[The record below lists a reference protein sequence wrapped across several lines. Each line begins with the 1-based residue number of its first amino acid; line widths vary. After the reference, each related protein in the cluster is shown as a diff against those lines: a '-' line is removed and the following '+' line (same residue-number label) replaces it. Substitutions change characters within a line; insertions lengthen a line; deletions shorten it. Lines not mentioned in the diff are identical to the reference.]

1 MPEMSTDQGAPSF
14 TSRPGEP
21 RRMEFKP
28 YSDNFFCNP
37 DETYRWMRNEAPVY
51 CSERW
56 SFYALSRHKDV
67 VAAHRDWK
75 TFSSAYG
82 VTLDALSLKHRF
94 ETNMM
99 IIMDPPE
106 HDRLRTLVRQVFTRS
121 AIANLEP
128 LVSEVISSYLDEL
141 RGKSDF
147 DVVADFAALF
157 PVEIISSML
166 GVPAGE
172 RQQIRLWTDEFLH
185 REPDNPNATE
195 SGVTAS
201 AMMQDYFL
209 QLAREKRRSPDDL
222 IISRLVT
229 AECEDDRG
237 VTQRLTDEDIAS
249 FAVLIAAAGSETVTK
264 LVGNGVIDFHHHPD
278 QWQMVLA
285 DPGLIPGAIEEML
298 RLHPPSQYQG
308 RFTTREVTLDGG
320 TIPAGSPT
328 LLVTGAATRDP
339 RAYER
344 PDEFDIARGGA
355 TTLAFGYGAHSCL
368 GAWLAR
374 LESRVA
380 FAQLRQR
387 WPRFEV
393 DIDGLRRVTMA
404 NVAGYSHI
412 PLHIG

>member
-1 MPEMSTDQGAPSF
+1 
-14 TSRPGEP
+14 
-21 RRMEFKP
+21 MEFNP
-28 YSDNFFCNP
+28 YSDNFFDNP
-37 DETYRWMRNEAPVY
+37 YDTYRWMRDEAPVY
-51 CSERW
+51 YSDRW
-56 SFYALSRHKDV
+56 SFYALTRHKDV
-67 VAAHRDWK
+67 VASHRDWK

-82 VTLDALSLKHRF
+82 VTLDALSLRHRF
-94 ETNMM
+94 DTNMM

-172 RQQIRLWTDEFLH
+172 RQQIRLWTDELLH
-185 REPDNPNATE
+185 REPNNPNATE
-195 SGVTAS
+195 SGVAAS

-222 IISRLVT
+222 IIGRLVT
-229 AECEDDRG
+229 AECEDDSG
-237 VTQRLTDEDIAS
+237 VTQRLTDEDIAT